1 MRLTSSKSETLL
13 LLACA
18 CLTAAAL
25 LGPAIIQPAGYHGF
39 ADQRVLWGLP
49 FAMDLLSNLPFAMA
63 GVAGLWLL
71 GEAPARALSNVQRAM
86 AVLFFAGLVLTA
98 CGSAWYH
105 GQPDDAGL
113 AIDRAG
119 MGVAFAGLLGLA
131 AAGRVS
137 ERAGALLGLTV
148 LVLAPVAIKVWSS
161 TGNVLPWA
169 ALQFGGMALIVWL
182 AWLRPRSGALDIRW
196 GWVILAYAA
205 AKLLEMSDHAIF
217 DLTGH
222 LVSGHTLKHLVAAL
236 AALPV
241 IASMRALRK
250 SGQNP
255 AGTAWRSPV

>member
-1 MRLTSSKSETLL
+1 MRSMLSKSETLL

-18 CLTAAAL
+18 GLFGLAL
-25 LGPAIIQPAGYHGF
+25 LGPIVVVPAGHGF
-39 ADQRVLWGLP
+39 ADHRALWGLP
-49 FAMDLLSNLPFAMA
+49 YAMDVLSNAPFAI
-63 GVAGLWLL
+63 AGLVGAWYLCQS
-71 GEAPARALSNVQRAM
+71 PARAIGNVERAM
-86 AVLFFAGLVLTA
+86 AALFFVGLMLTA
-98 CGSAWYH
+98 GGSAWYH

-137 ERAGALLGLTV
+137 ERAGALLGLTI
-148 LVLAPVAIKVWSS
+148 LLLAPVAINVWSS

-182 AWLRPRSGALDIRW
+182 AWLRPRSSSLDVRW
-196 GWVILAYAA
+196 GWVILAYAL
-205 AKLLEMSDHAIF
+205 AKLLEMNDHAIF

-222 LVSGHTLKHLVAAL
+222 LVSGHTLKHVVAAL

-241 IASMRALRK
+241 VAAVRALRK
-250 SGQNP
+250 SGQNRS
-255 AGTAWRSPV
+255 GIAWRSPA